1 MLSINKQNITQGQIK
16 VELKELEAE
25 LLKATRELLDLEN
38 RYRTEKME
46 ILARTEAYEARLS
59 MLKSML

>member
-1 MLSINKQNITQGQIK
+1 MLSINKQNITPGQIK

-46 ILARTEAYEARLS
+46 ILARIEAYEARLS

>member
-1 MLSINKQNITQGQIK
+1 MLSINKQNITPGQIK

>member
-1 MLSINKQNITQGQIK
+1 MLSINKQKLTPGQIK

-25 LLKATRELLDLEN
+25 LLKATRDLLNIEN
-38 RYRTEKME
+38 RYRLEKME
-46 ILARTEAYEARLS
+46 TLAKIEAYEARLS

>member
-1 MLSINKQNITQGQIK
+1 MLSINKQNITPGQIK
-16 VELKELEAE
+16 VELKELEAV

-46 ILARTEAYEARLS
+46 ILARIEAYEARLS